1 MKPPRTA
8 QSWVVT
14 LPLTRLALLMLLP
27 VLGACNRSGTKT
39 AETSSGEQSSGQN
52 NPNTTN
58 SNPFAA
64 KQPNKKS
71 SAAESG
77 RPKSPDSNNPQAAAS
92 PPSVSSVQFTRV
104 DRDLMPEF
112 TYQNGDTGR
121 LLMVESIG
129 GGVGWLDF
137 DEDHRPDL
145 YFVQGG
151 NPAYS
156 STDKQPLDRLYQQHP
171 DGRFIDV
178 TEMAGIAEPRYGQ
191 GIAVADFNDDG
202 FDDLY
207 VTNVGRNTLYQN
219 QGDGTFVDVTMA
231 AGVGDERWSCS
242 AAWGDLDGDG
252 DLDLYVGNYCDYDP
266 RKPLDCSKDGKV
278 HICHPRDVPPV
289 PDECYI
295 NQGDGTF
302 TAEAKQRGLFG
313 EGNRALGVVIAD
325 FDRDGDQDIYVAND
339 TTANFLFIN
348 QGAGQFVES
357 AITLGCAV
365 DHNGSP
371 QASMGVACG
380 DFDRNGF
387 LDLYCTHFQYE
398 SNTLYQNFGAS
409 GFEDVTG
416 KMGLHSPTYA
426 MLGFGTVMVDFD
438 QNGQQELFVANG
450 HIERTKFQ
458 NKIVYEMEPQLF
470 SFDGQ
475 RFHEQSRQSGDYFK
489 SQYLGR
495 GVATADWDADGDID
509 LCVVHQNQTTALLRN
524 DSQRGHWLQLRLV
537 GNQSNRRAVGTE
549 VILEAPSGTWV
560 QQLVG
565 GSSFAASHQPLIHFG
580 LGPETTLT
588 RLTIRWPSGK
598 RQVLEAPAIQN
609 FLDTITT
616 LSEPATL

>member
-1 MKPPRTA
+1 
-8 QSWVVT
+8 
-14 LPLTRLALLMLLP
+14 
-27 VLGACNRSGTKT
+27 
-39 AETSSGEQSSGQN
+39 
-52 NPNTTN
+52 
-58 SNPFAA
+58 
-64 KQPNKKS
+64 
-71 SAAESG
+71 
-77 RPKSPDSNNPQAAAS
+77 
-92 PPSVSSVQFTRV
+92 
-104 DRDLMPEF
+104 
-112 TYQNGDTGR
+112 
-121 LLMVESIG
+121 
-129 GGVGWLDF
+129 
-137 DEDHRPDL
+137 DHRPDL
-145 YFVQGG
+145 YLVQGG
-151 NPAYS
+151 DPAYT
-156 STDKQPLDRLYQQHP
+156 STDQQPLDRLYQQRP
-171 DGRFIDV
+171 DGRFVDV
-178 TEMAGIAEPRYGQ
+178 TEMAHIAEPRYGQ

-202 FDDLY
+202 FDDIY

-219 QGDGTFVDVTMA
+219 QGDGTFVDVTLS

-313 EGNRALGVVIAD
+313 EGNRALGIVIAD

-365 DHNGSP
+365 DHNGSA

-380 DFDRNGF
+380 DFDRNGL

-398 SNTLYQNFGAS
+398 SNTLYQNFGTS

-416 KMGLHSPTYA
+416 KMGLHAPTYA

-450 HIERTKFQ
+450 HIERSKFQ
-458 NKIVYEMEPQLF
+458 NKLVYEMEPQLF

-475 RFHEQSRQSGDYFK
+475 RFHDRSRQSGDY
-489 SQYLGR
+489 
-495 GVATADWDADGDID
+495 
-509 LCVVHQNQTTALLRN
+509 
-524 DSQRGHWLQLRLV
+524 
-537 GNQSNRRAVGTE
+537 
-549 VILEAPSGTWV
+549 
-560 QQLVG
+560 
-565 GSSFAASHQPLIHFG
+565 
-580 LGPETTLT
+580 
-588 RLTIRWPSGK
+588 
-598 RQVLEAPAIQN
+598 
-609 FLDTITT
+609 
-616 LSEPATL
+616 